1 MLLLIFSLMEIIKPL
16 LIPFCFITAWVFI
29 LSLVVSLGLMVVD
42 VINRAKTMHQI
53 PCSNCQYFTNDYR
66 LKCSVNPFQASTEA
80 AISCQD
86 YQVKE
91 NYS

>member
-1 MLLLIFSLMEIIKPL
+1 MLLLIFSLIEIIKPL
-16 LIPFCFITAWVFI
+16 LIPVCFITAWIFI
-29 LSLVVSLGLMVVD
+29 LSLAVSLGTMVVD
-42 VINRAKTMHQI
+42 VVHRSKTMHQI

-66 LKCSVNPFQASTEA
+66 LKCSVNPFQANTEE